1 MKYAND
7 LMSSKDTQY
16 SKIGDF
22 ATRSSRNKFSEE
34 HENMIRDNSPYPISY
49 DVTQVQTTNFSEFTY
64 TELLSGF
71 WIATQSLDI
80 NCRLLQ
86 DASEVNTRSNIN
98 LESIVA
104 DKYNLSSDISKY
116 KNAKKICFLP
126 GHNMLDVASVE
137 IIARLVHEEDDVLVK
152 PHPITND
159 ESLNML
165 AQRFG
170 WNKIIDRNVSGD
182 SLIKNCDVVYTTTA
196 SEMAI
201 SGTILGKKVVNVSN
215 FFNEGSGAY
224 HPLTRILFQAHKN
237 YGVEEA
243 QRLLKNIF
251 ACEWSGVVSKES
263 DIIEERIK
271 SYYSKALEYRDKYKS
286 LASPKGNPPKK
297 G

>member
-16 SKIGDF
+16 SKIGNF

-34 HENMIRDNSPYPISY
+34 NEKLIRDSSPYPISY

-86 DASEVNTRSNIN
+86 DASEINTESS
-98 LESIVA
+98 LDLASIVA
-104 DKYNLSSDISKY
+104 DKYNLSADISKY
-116 KNAKKICFLP
+116 KDSKKICFLP

-137 IIARLVHEEDDVLVK
+137 IIARLVHEEDDVLIK
-152 PHPITND
+152 PHPITNA
-159 ESLNML
+159 ESLHML

-170 WNKIIDRNVSGD
+170 WNKIIDKDVSGD

-224 HPLTRILFQAHKN
+224 HPLTRILFQAHK
-237 YGVEEA
+237 YHGVEEA

-251 ACEWSGVVSKES
+251 ACEWSGIVTKES
-263 DIIEERIK
+263 GNIEERIK
-271 SYYSKALEYRDKYKS
+271 TYYSKALEYRTRYKT